1 MGHVMKVRKIKL
13 VTLPLEPY
21 LLNSLSLAYSGQG
34 LFNFSISDEHDG
46 HDVKKHHKHND
57 YEDDHH
63 SYKPRK
69 KSKLFMNN
77 KLFTNTKFFLEV
89 SGGEYFTGSFA
100 EGMDVFKWGYL
111 LKVI

>member
-21 LLNSLSLAYSGQG
+21 LLNSLSLAYSGHG
-34 LFNFSISDEHDG
+34 HFVSLISDEHDG
-46 HDVKKHHKHND
+46 HDVKKHHKPND

-69 KSKLFMNN
+69 KSKLF
-77 KLFTNTKFFLEV
+77 TNTKFFFGRIRGRVLCW
-89 SGGEYFTGSFA
+89 F
-100 EGMDVFKWGYL
+100 
-111 LKVI
+111 IC

>member
-69 KSKLFMNN
+69 KSKLFMNT
-77 KLFTNTKFFLEV
+77 KYFWTYPGENT
-89 SGGEYFTGSFA
+89 
-100 EGMDVFKWGYL
+100 L
-111 LKVI
+111 LVHLLRGWMFSNGDIC